1 VGKPIDQ
8 VLSTEVQ
15 NSRNRSVTI
24 CVERILLHVDQI
36 RDGASVWVVSH
47 GWEVFVERLEA
58 GIDLLG
64 SKNVETFHKPSDQI
78 AERVAGNGGSQT
90 GSGRRRTAA
99 RWSVHGSRTLT
110 ELLSLELSLSVL
122 EVLVVVHIGR

>member
-1 VGKPIDQ
+1 LGSFALIRSWLDGDK
-8 VLSTEVQ
+8 
-15 NSRNRSVTI
+15 NSR
-24 CVERILLHVDQI
+24 
-36 RDGASVWVVSH
+36 H

-122 EVLVVVHIGR
+122 KVLVVVHIGR